1 MTVNLRS
8 KNANQLE
15 YTFPQR
21 MITNTKGHED
31 LWMFHGQ
38 FLDTKNSVVKC
49 HFPDNCF
56 IEANMSALLLAICH
70 KLKETNGL
78 AFEIGDCSGT
88 LLDLFR
94 RNGLISHIEND
105 AVLKSY
111 DYRQSTVSAQLFH
124 LSDAQ
129 KFYDYIDH
137 DLLSHP
143 SLDILDADAK
153 DMLRQG
159 FLETFH
165 NIEHI
170 DSDLPLAACGQ
181 CFPTK
186 KHLNFTLSDMGVGF
200 LRKIRHFTEGVINT
214 PKEAIAW
221 AVKGGN
227 TVREDGEGGLGLS
240 RLRKYCEQDKRFTF
254 IIITDGHYWKLSDG
268 ETSYRS
274 LSYPIVGTTIHLK
287 VKLMEKP

>member
-8 KNANQLE
+8 ENANQLE

-21 MITNTKGHED
+21 IITNAKGHED
-31 LWMFHGQ
+31 LWQFHGR
-38 FLDTKNSVVKC
+38 FLHTKNSLIKFN
-49 HFPDNCF
+49 FPDKCF
-56 IEANMSALLLAICH
+56 IQANMSALLLAICN
-70 KLKETNGL
+70 KLKKTNGL
-78 AFEIGDCSGT
+78 AFEIGDCNDVQ
-88 LLDLFR
+88 LDLFR

-124 LSDAQ
+124 ASEEQ

-143 SLDILDADAK
+143 SLNILDAQAK

-159 FLETFH
+159 FWETFH

-181 CFPTK
+181 CFPSK
-186 KHLNFTLSDMGVGF
+186 KYLHFTLSDMGVGF
-200 LRKIRHFTEGVINT
+200 LKKIRHFTEGVINT

-221 AVKGGN
+221 AVQGGN
-227 TVREDGEGGLGLS
+227 TIREDGEGGLGLS

-254 IIITDGHYWKLSDG
+254 IIITDSHYWKLSDG
-268 ETSYRS
+268 QLSEWS
-274 LSYPIVGTTIHLK
+274 LPYPVVGTTIHLI
-287 VKLMEKP
+287 VKLVENS